1 MAEEKGMNAM
11 VGHLPT
17 IMMSGTFILPREIER
32 TIGDY
37 GIRIRVLRPETC
49 ISGIKTF
56 TSGNSKLMC
65 MVYMCLGMVGR
76 RFEDRDI
83 TGEGCQNVPLV
94 ASTSVI

>member
-1 MAEEKGMNAM
+1 
-11 VGHLPT
+11 
-17 IMMSGTFILPREIER
+17 MSGTYIPPREIER

-56 TSGNSKLMC
+56 TSRNSKLMC

-76 RFEDRDI
+76 RFKDRDT
-83 TGEGCQNVPLV
+83 TGEGCRNVPLD
-94 ASTSVI
+94 ANKSVI